1 MYVCYLRKTGKAFTK
16 NSVVMGGFMF
26 FFSSSPSKPDSGRE
40 QNWWKDD
47 PYLEGI
53 VAKFQ

>member
-1 MYVCYLRKTGKAFTK
+1 
-16 NSVVMGGFMF
+16 MGGFMF